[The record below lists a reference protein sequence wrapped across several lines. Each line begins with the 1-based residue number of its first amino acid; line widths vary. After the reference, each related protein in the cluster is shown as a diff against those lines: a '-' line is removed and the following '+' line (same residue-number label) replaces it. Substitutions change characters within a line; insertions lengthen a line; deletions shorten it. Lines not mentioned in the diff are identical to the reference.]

1 MKILAIDIGGTAIKY
16 GITDENFNV
25 CEFYEI
31 PSEAKLGRDHLMLKV
46 LSIVGTYYGSVDCGS
61 GEFRGGQNNLRKRE
75 YPPLYGHRNQKD
87 DNGKI

>member
-46 LSIVGTYYGSVDCGS
+46 LSIVGTAVSIVWES
-61 GEFRGGQNNLRKRE
+61 ALRVR
-75 YPPLYGHRNQKD
+75 
-87 DNGKI
+87 

>member
-31 PSEAKLGRDHLMLKV
+31 PSEAKLGRDHLMLKH
-46 LSIVGTYYGSVDCGS
+46 CGS
-61 GEFRGGQNNLRKRE
+61 GEFRRGQDNLRKRE